1 MTKLTSAVLLLSAF
15 CLTTA
20 CKYSDENPQN
30 TVGSAAKALQ
40 AQDNQKFLSLL
51 TGAAKAQYQNP
62 AAIQD
67 LQQYISQFGKLSV
80 GSEKLIN
87 ETVVSTDK
95 TYRTYALEV
104 VKRDQHVLNVEVK
117 CQLNYGSSTASYD
130 GLLRQRLVRDREERP
145 HHPVPDVD
153 NSSNSGGGGG
163 GGGFEDR
170 PERPHHPVPD
180 PVYEPSQPSIPD
192 RPHHPVPDPV
202 YEPSQPSIPDRPH
215 HPVPDPVY
223 EPSPR
228 PDRPDDG
235 YNHDYDH
242 NHPGYPGYPN
252 DPYNDG
258 HDGHDYPPSHPTPPA
273 QPNLSWHQACRITS
287 IQK

>member
-1 MTKLTSAVLLLSAF
+1 MTKLSSAVLLLSAF

-40 AQDNQKFLSLL
+40 AEDNQRFLGLL
-51 TGAAKAQYQNP
+51 TGPAKAQYQNP

-67 LQQYISQFGKLSV
+67 LQQYISQFRKLSV

-95 TYRTYALEV
+95 TFRTYALEV
-104 VKRDQHVLNVEVK
+104 VSRNQHVLNVEVK

-145 HHPVPDVD
+145 HHPVPDAD
-153 NSSNSGGGGG
+153 NSSSSDNSGGSSYD
-163 GGGFEDR
+163 DR

-180 PVYEPSQPSIPD
+180 PVSEPSQPSVPD

-202 YEPSQPSIPDRPH
+202 YEPSYPPPERPN
-215 HPVPDPVY
+215 HP
-223 EPSPR
+223 PR
-228 PDRPDDG
+228 PERPDDD
-235 YNHDYDH
+235 YDHDYDH
-242 NHPGYPGYPN
+242 NHPGYPSHPN

-258 HDGHDYPPSHPTPPA
+258 HDGHYYPPSNPTPPA